1 MTLSRSALAALAA
14 FVVFDLLLAG
24 WLVWLFVVRERVDAA
39 GRLDELGVAR
49 YSRPS
54 AIAPFALTDQ
64 DGGEFGPDDLRGRW
78 SAVFF
83 GFVDCPDICPL
94 TLATLGRT
102 RARLAEDGVDPPRIV
117 FVSVDPARDTPAR
130 VKDYV
135 GRFDPAFIGLTGEP
149 AEVAALA
156 RRFFVAARP
165 GEDGA
170 VDHSGHL
177 SVVSPA
183 GELAAAVRPPFR
195 ERELAEAFR
204 ILSGG

>member
-1 MTLSRSALAALAA
+1 MTLGRSARAALAA

-24 WLVWLFVVRERVDAA
+24 WLVWLFAVRERVDAA
-39 GRLDELGVAR
+39 GRLEELGVAR
-49 YSRPS
+49 YPRP
-54 AIAPFALTDQ
+54 AAVGPFALTDQ
-64 DGGEFGPDDLRGRW
+64 DGGEFGADGLRGRW
-78 SAVFF
+78 SMVFF

-94 TLATLGRT
+94 ALSTLGRT
-102 RARLAEDGVDPPRIV
+102 RARLAADGVVPPRVV

-135 GRFDPAFIGLTGEP
+135 GRFDPAFVGLTGDP

-165 GEDGA
+165 GGDGA
-170 VDHSGHL
+170 MDHSGHL

-183 GELAAAVRPPFR
+183 GELAAVVRPPFR
-195 ERELAEAFR
+195 ERALAEAFR
-204 ILSGG
+204 ILSRG